1 MQILNIGGTSLLGRY
16 LLKTK
21 PSRVDLIQTWYT
33 SPKPEMLQLDV
44 TNKSQ
49 ISYVFERI
57 KPQVVIHCSA
67 VGSVDYTEQHYSET
81 QVVNVFGVANVLKA
95 AQDYKA
101 LFVYIS
107 SNAVFKGNKPPY
119 NENSFR
125 DPVNRYGSLKRQAE
139 DLVMSSDNWLI
150 IRPFLLYG
158 WPYVGGRPNWV
169 TTILKKLENKEEVK
183 LVNDVWWMPTYA
195 LDIAHAIWNLIE
207 DSSPNEV
214 YNVATEDRV
223 TLYEMG
229 LKIAK
234 VWGDDKNLIKPI
246 SSDELKGL
254 APRPIDTTYDLTKA
268 KKLGLILSPIEEG
281 LRKMRDEL

>member
-1 MQILNIGGTSLLGRY
+1 MNCLCIGGTSLLGKY
-16 LLKTK
+16 LLKSK
-21 PSRVDLIQTWYT
+21 PERVDLTQTWYT
-33 SPKPEMLQLDV
+33 SPKPDMLQLDV

-49 ISYVFERI
+49 IAYVFEKV
-57 KPQVVIHCSA
+57 KPNAIIHCSA
-67 VGSVDYTEQHYSET
+67 VGSVDYTEQRYLET
-81 QVVNVFGVANVLKA
+81 QAVNVFGVTNVLKA

-107 SNAVFKGNKPPY
+107 SNAVFKGDKPPY
-119 NENSFR
+119 NESSFR

-169 TTILKKLENKEEVK
+169 TTILKKLELKEEIK

-195 LDIAHAIWNLIE
+195 FDMAHAIWNLID

-229 LKIAK
+229 LEIAK
-234 VWGDDKNLIKPI
+234 IWGDDKNLIKPI

-254 APRPIDTTYDLTKA
+254 APRPTDTTYDLTKI
-268 KKLGLILSPIEEG
+268 KKLGIG
-281 LRKMRDEL
+281 LDCLDYGLKGMRDEL